1 MARRNRRRAK
11 TRTVTRR
18 RRRLPSRKKVSKS
31 IGSQWGKISKGA
43 GVLAFLSN
51 VTGSDMAASAGQPIG
66 ARAQNFLNS
75 LSGRVTGFTPFK
87 NAAGANI
94 PQTISLD
101 NIFNKWTGIGGA
113 SFIYGLLPLKQLPH
127 KGKAKTLGKSLL
139 SAGILSG
146 LFMPGSGNPHNTNLI
161 SSRPALALS
170 STEVSYT

>member
-1 MARRNRRRAK
+1 MARRGRRRRAR

-18 RRRLPSRKKVSKS
+18 RRNVTKRVGKS

-51 VTGSDMAASAGQPIG
+51 VTGSDMAASTGQPIG

-101 NIFNKWTGIGGA
+101 NIFNKWSGIGAA
-113 SFIYGLLPLKQLPH
+113 SFIYGLLPVKQLPH
-127 KGKAKTLGKSLL
+127 KSKAKTLGKSLL

-146 LFMPGSGNPHNTNLI
+146 IFMPTGNPHNTNLLT
-161 SSRPALALS
+161 SRPAITVS

>member
-1 MARRNRRRAK
+1 MARRGRRRRAR

-18 RRRLPSRKKVSKS
+18 RRNVKKRVGKS

-51 VTGSDMAASAGQPIG
+51 VTGSDMAASTGQPIG

-101 NIFNKWTGIGGA
+101 NIFNKWSGIGAA
-113 SFIYGLLPLKQLPH
+113 SFIYGLLPVKQLPH
-127 KGKAKTLGKSLL
+127 KSKAKTLGKSLL

-146 LFMPGSGNPHNTNLI
+146 LFMPGNPHTTNLLTSTPAMVV
-161 SSRPALALS
+161 SSS
-170 STEVSYT
+170 EVSYT

>member
-1 MARRNRRRAK
+1 LARRGRRAK
-11 TRTVTRR
+11 TKTVTRR

-51 VTGSDMAASAGQPIG
+51 VTGSDMAASIGQPIG
-66 ARAQNFLNS
+66 VRAQNFLNS

-87 NAAGANI
+87 NAPGASI

-101 NIFNKWTGIGGA
+101 NIFNKWSGIGGA
-113 SFIYGLLPLKQLPH
+113 SWIYGMLPIKQLPH
-127 KGKAKTLGKSLL
+127 KGKAKTLGKNLL
-139 SAGILSG
+139 AAGILSG
-146 LFMPGSGNPHNTNLI
+146 LFMSGNPHNTNLLTT
-161 SSRPALALS
+161 RPTLALS